1 MVINNYV
8 KCSTCCTK
16 FRLRIQAAN
25 RDIKFSF
32 SCPKCNTILSGKYV
46 FKHGSDE
53 KNTKNNC
60 VAYHPEKSEQGINNA
75 EYVQELSAEFL
86 QKKIEVDNFDKT
98 RLDSYATPFMR
109 TIQLLGKENV
119 KKINE
124 KERYLFTYESYAN
137 DLTLIEDLY
146 INKKFDLLQYKL
158 TKGNLPLIELLKNTL
173 PDDFQFICKNELDM
187 ITIIHQARNILIT
200 NLLDSR
206 RKSNI
211 YNAPLNFTNTIISK
225 INLVDPLIKHLG
237 DKGYF
242 YSFHSRMVEVTR
254 DYTEIL
260 PYLIP
265 LITAV
270 DYYSS
275 VLKSGE
281 YIISIEIFRDITS
294 LYQKMFE
301 LFCDGIDLII
311 GLNNIFERGSYNLFF
326 MPKKNM
332 STFEEV
338 INSYTSKFLKYTEQ
352 LKNEKFTG
360 GLFDI
365 LSNVIRNS
373 EGHFDRTYDFDNN
386 EVVFKNKH
394 KGSEE
399 ILRVDYVTFI
409 SDFIMLFN
417 ATNELF
423 EYCYQ
428 MEKVFL
434 IRCKFQKPYYGRK

>member
-8 KCSTCCTK
+8 KCSTCSTK
-16 FRLRIQAAN
+16 FRLRIQVAN

-46 FKHGSDE
+46 FKNGSDE

-60 VAYHPEKSEQGINNA
+60 SDYYPKKSEHGINNA
-75 EYVQELSAEFL
+75 EYVQELSAEFM
-86 QKKIEVDNFDKT
+86 QKKLEVDSFDKT
-98 RLDSYATPFMR
+98 KLDSYITPFMR
-109 TIQLLGKENV
+109 TIQLLGEENIG
-119 KKINE
+119 KISE
-124 KERYLFTYESYAN
+124 KESYLFRYESYAN
-137 DLTLIEDLY
+137 DLILIEDLY

-158 TKGNLPLIELLKNTL
+158 TKGNLQLIELLKNTL
-173 PDDFQFICKNELDM
+173 PKDFKFICKNELDM

-200 NLLDSR
+200 NLLDLT
-206 RKSNI
+206 RKSNVL
-211 YNAPLNFTNTIISK
+211 NAPLNFTSIISK

-254 DYTEIL
+254 DYGEIL

-311 GLNNIFERGSYNLFF
+311 GLNNIFERGSYDSFF

-338 INSYTSKFLKYTEQ
+338 INSYGSKFLKYTEQ

-360 GLFDI
+360 GLLDI

-373 EGHFDRTYDFDNN
+373 EGHFDRTYDFDKN

-394 KGSEE
+394 KGSEK
-399 ILRVDYVTFI
+399 IHRVDYVTFI

-434 IRCKFQKPYYGRK
+434 IRCKSQKPSYGRK